1 MKIPKKKIE
10 NFFDEKDPE
19 ILQNNSKNK
28 EKFIH
33 WSLNLKTE
41 QIDVVLFPNYVHQ
54 TNVIYCSWETGVAT
68 DLIGWHLW

>member
-33 WSLNLKTE
+33 
-41 QIDVVLFPNYVHQ
+41 
-54 TNVIYCSWETGVAT
+54 
-68 DLIGWHLW
+68 